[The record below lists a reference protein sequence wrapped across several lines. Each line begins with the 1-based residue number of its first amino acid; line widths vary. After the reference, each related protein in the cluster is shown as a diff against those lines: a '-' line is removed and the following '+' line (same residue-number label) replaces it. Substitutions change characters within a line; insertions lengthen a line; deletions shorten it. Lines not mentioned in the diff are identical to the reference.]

1 VSPPGHPKGES
12 LRPEAEGSPVSPG
25 HAALRSGRR
34 WWARCLP
41 ALLLVTLGLPA
52 WALEGTVTH
61 VTDGDTLWVR
71 PAAGGKPVKLRLSG
85 IDAPERCQAWG
96 AESRRALAA
105 LVLKQAVRAEV
116 VAHDQHGR
124 RIGRL
129 MRGGLDVGAGLVAA
143 GHAWSQ
149 QFRGDPG
156 PYAVQ
161 ERQAR
166 QARRGLFA
174 AARPERPGDFR
185 KRHGPCPPGRAA
197 AGAPPREHAQLM
209 QPARDTCAYGL
220 LRMQQ
225 MHTSVAV
232 QMLPAGGPAVAF
244 PGPPVHPPAPAQGRP
259 ASRVPHVTES

>member
-1 VSPPGHPKGES
+1 MS
-12 LRPEAEGSPVSPG
+12 LRRPG
-25 HAALRSGRR
+25 LAALRGGGCR

-71 PAAGGKPVKLRLSG
+71 PAAGGKPVQLRLSG

-116 VAHDQHGR
+116 VAHDQYGR

-129 MRGGLDVGAGLVAA
+129 MRGGLDVGAQLVAA

-166 QARRGLFA
+166 RARRGLFA

-197 AGAPPREHAQLM
+197 AGVPPREHAQLM
-209 QPARDTCAYGL
+209 QPVRDTRAYDL
-220 LRMQQ
+220 LRMEQTV
-225 MHTSVAV
+225 TSMAV
-232 QMLPAGGPAVAF
+232 QMLPAGGPTVAL
-244 PGPPVHPPAPAQGRP
+244 PGPPVHPMAAAEGRP
-259 ASRVPHVTES
+259 AACVPDVTES

>member
-1 VSPPGHPKGES
+1 MTHRRPGT
-12 LRPEAEGSPVSPG
+12 
-25 HAALRSGRR
+25 AAWCGDGCR
-34 WWARCLP
+34 WWAPCLQ

-71 PAAGGKPVKLRLSG
+71 PVGGGKPVKLRLSG
-85 IDAPERCQAWG
+85 LDAPERCQAWG

-124 RIGRL
+124 RIGWL
-129 MRGGLDVGAGLVAA
+129 TLGGRDVGAQLVAA
-143 GHAWSQ
+143 GHAWSH
-149 QFRGDPG
+149 QFRGRPG

-161 ERQAR
+161 EQQAR
-166 QARRGLFA
+166 RARRGLFA

-197 AGAPPREHAQLM
+197 ASVPGREHAQLM
-209 QPARDTCAYGL
+209 QPAGDTRAYDL

-232 QMLPAGGPAVAF
+232 QMLPAGGPTVVLR
-244 PGPPVHPPAPAQGRP
+244 GPPVHPMAAVEGRP
-259 ASRVPHVTES
+259 AACVLHVTES

>member
-1 VSPPGHPKGES
+1 MTH
-12 LRPEAEGSPVSPG
+12 RRPG
-25 HAALRSGRR
+25 HAALRGGGCR
-34 WWARCLP
+34 WWALCLP
-41 ALLLVTLGLPA
+41 ALLLVTMGLPA

-85 IDAPERCQAWG
+85 LDAPERCQAWG

-116 VAHDQHGR
+116 VAHDQYGR

-129 MRGGLDVGAGLVAA
+129 MRGGLDVGAQLVAA

-156 PYAVQ
+156 PYAAQ

-166 QARRGLFA
+166 RARRGLFA

-185 KRHGPCPPGRAA
+185 KRHGPCPSGRVA
-197 AGAPPREHAQLM
+197 AGLPAREHAQLM
-209 QPARDTCAYGL
+209 QPARDTSAYDL

-232 QMLPAGGPAVAF
+232 KMLPAGGPTVVLR
-244 PGPPVHPPAPAQGRP
+244 GPPVHPIAPAEGRP
-259 ASRVPHVTES
+259 VACVLQVTES